1 MTDQSI
7 RPLQGFVVA
16 TLLGALYML
25 HCSVPEVH
33 GAAAHSAGRDAGR
46 GDAGEVGA
54 TAKVRAPVES
64 AKPES
69 YGSELIG
76 LTRNQLEARRGPPTE
91 KHGNRWIYTP
101 LQPGCSD
108 RIMSEVFTFKN
119 GHVVKLTLERR
130 QTGKV
135 CGFDRQRSP

>member
-1 MTDQSI
+1 MTGQSV
-7 RPLQGFVVA
+7 RPAQGLVIA
-16 TLLGALYML
+16 TLLGAFCML
-25 HCSVPEVH
+25 QCSVPEVH
-33 GAAAHSAGRDAGR
+33 GTPVHSSGRDAGR
-46 GDAGEVGA
+46 GDAGEFGA
-54 TAKVRAPVES
+54 ALKVPAPVES

-91 KHGNRWIYTP
+91 KHGTRWIYTP

-108 RIMSEVFTFKN
+108 RIMSEVFAFKN
-119 GHVVKLTLERR
+119 GRVVKLTLERR

-135 CGFDRQRSP
+135 CGFERQRPP